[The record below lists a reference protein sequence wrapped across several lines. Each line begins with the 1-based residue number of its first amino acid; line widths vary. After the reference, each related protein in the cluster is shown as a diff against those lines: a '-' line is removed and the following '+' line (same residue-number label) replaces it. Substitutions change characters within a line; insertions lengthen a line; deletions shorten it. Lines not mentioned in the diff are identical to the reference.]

1 MSIPRLAIERPV
13 TMFMI
18 SGVIILLG
26 GISLTRLPVDLMP
39 DTQVPTITV
48 RVSYQGVG
56 PLEMEELVTRPI
68 EQAVSAVAGLERVDA
83 TSSEGNANLRLNF
96 AWGTDLSEAA
106 DEVRTRLDRV
116 RGRLPED
123 ADPPTVFKFDSNA
136 MPIMG
141 IGVQGNFDPV
151 TLREIAQNDLSP
163 RLERV
168 AGVAAVTINGGLR
181 RQIHVDLSRE
191 KIQALNLSPDR
202 VVQILRT
209 ENQNLPLGE
218 INDADRTLL
227 LRSPGQFK
235 SIDEI
240 KSIVVVSR
248 DGVPVYLRDIAEVSD
263 STEDRRSFMRIWDIA
278 AGEPEP
284 INGIRMQVSKQSGTN
299 TIQVADGV
307 KKEVDKINAEIQGM
321 KLQLLDDQ
329 SRFIRR
335 AIGSVQ
341 EHAFLGGLLVIIIIY
356 LFLRDLKSTA
366 IICTSI
372 PVSVIGTFALLY
384 FGGYT
389 LNTLTFG
396 GLALGIGMIVDAA
409 IVVLENTYRHL
420 EMGKDRMTAA
430 IDGSEEVWS
439 AILASTLTHIAVFVP
454 MLFLTGVS
462 SIMFGQLAAVVSFS
476 LAMSLLVAVTIVPV
490 LCSRLLDP
498 PHVIHG
504 KSGAMAGFNR
514 TIDGWLNKLD
524 EFYARM
530 LHRALAH
537 RPTVFAIGFA
547 MFAVAVI
554 LLPRIGFEFQPQTD
568 EGEVT
573 VDIELAQGSRIERT
587 EAVAIALEQKIKD
600 AVPEAVMLIAQAN
613 GGGGGGGGFGGG
625 NTSRANINVRL
636 KPRDERERTNDQIA
650 MQLRRELSGMPGVI
664 VRARPSGGQQNMMRG
679 MGGGG
684 GDGRLSIEILGHD
697 LQTSTQI
704 AQDLKVLL
712 DSTPGIADS
721 RLQQQEGR
729 PELSVR
735 VDRDKAALLGLTVT
749 GVANT
754 IRTNVAGTQ
763 AAMFRDAGNEY
774 PIVVRLRQSDRE
786 EVSEVGD
793 VLLSSA
799 SGQVVPAK
807 NVMVIDR
814 GTGPQSIERKNQER
828 VQRVN
833 AETEVTLSEA
843 VKNVQARLGE
853 IKVPKD
859 FAVGFGNEVE
869 EQNRSFRE
877 LQLVLI
883 LAIVL
888 VYTVM
893 ASQYESLRDPFII
906 IFSIPLAAIG
916 VVGALMLTGTPFS
929 MQAYI
934 GVIMLAGIVVSN
946 AILLVDYTNTLRHRD
961 RMDIR
966 KAIEVAGRHRLRP
979 ILMTSLCTALG
990 LVPMSLGIGE
1000 GAELQ
1005 APLARVVIGGL
1016 LTSTLITL
1024 VFVPAMYTLF
1034 EEGWSGLRKKGPA
1047 APPAAPEA
1055 AH

>member
-18 SGVIILLG
+18 SMVIILLG

-39 DTQVPTITV
+39 DTQMPTITV
-48 RVSYQGVG
+48 RVNYSGVG

-68 EQAVSAVAGLERVDA
+68 EQAVSAVAGLERVDS
-83 TSSEGNANLRLNF
+83 TSSEGNANIRLNF
-96 AWGTDLSEAA
+96 AWGSDLSEAA

-123 ADPPTVFKFDSNA
+123 ADPPTVFKFDSTS

-141 IGVQGNFDPV
+141 IGVRGDFDPV
-151 TLREIAQNDLSP
+151 TLREMAQNDLSP

-181 RQIHVDLSRE
+181 RQIRVDLSRE
-191 KIQALNLSPDR
+191 KITALNLSPDR
-202 VVQILRT
+202 VIQILRT
-209 ENQNLPLGE
+209 ENQNIPLGE
-218 INDADRTLL
+218 VNDADRTLL
-227 LRSPGQFK
+227 LRSPGQFTD
-235 SIDEI
+235 IDEI
-240 KSIVVVSR
+240 RNIVVMTR
-248 DGVPVYLRDIAEVSD
+248 NGVPVYMRDIADVRD
-263 STEDRRSFMRIWDIA
+263 TTEDRRSFMRID
-278 AGEPEP
+278 GV
-284 INGIRMQVSKQSGTN
+284 NGIRMQVTKQSGTN
-299 TIQVADGV
+299 TVQIAEGVKREIERINNEVDGV
-307 KKEVDKINAEIQGM
+307 KLEV
-321 KLQLLDDQ
+321 LDDQ
-329 SRFIRR
+329 SRFIER
-335 AIGSVQ
+335 AIGNVQ
-341 EHAFLGGLLVIIIIY
+341 EHAMIGGLLVIAIIY
-356 LFLRDLKSTA
+356 LFLRDFKSTL

-490 LCSRLLDP
+490 LCSRYLDP
-498 PHVIHG
+498 PHVTHG
-504 KSGAMAGFNR
+504 KKGLMAPLNR
-514 TIDGWLNKLD
+514 TIDGWLNNLD

-530 LHRALAH
+530 LHKALVH
-537 RPTVFAIGFA
+537 RPTVFATGFA
-547 MFAVAVI
+547 LFAIAMV
-554 LLPRIGFEFQPQTD
+554 LLGRIGFEFQPQTD
-568 EGEVT
+568 EGEVQ
-573 VDIELAQGSRIERT
+573 VDVELAVGSRIERT
-587 EAVAIALEQKIKD
+587 EAVILGLEERVRQI
-600 AVPEAVMLIAQAN
+600 VPEAVRLIAQA
-613 GGGGGGGGFGGG
+613 GGGGGGFGGG
-625 NTSRANINVRL
+625 SMHRGNINIL
-636 KPRDERERTNDQIA
+636 LTPRDQRNRSNEEIS
-650 MQLRRELSGMPGVI
+650 MQLRRELSGIPGVI
-664 VRARPSGGQQNMMRG
+664 VRARPSGGQQMRG
-679 MGGGG
+679 MGGGNQ
-684 GDGRLSIEILGHD
+684 DSRLSIEILGHD
-697 LQTSTQI
+697 LETSKQI
-704 AQDLKVLL
+704 AQDLKTML

-721 RLQQQEGR
+721 RLQREEGR
-729 PELSVR
+729 PELAVR

-774 PIVVRLRQSDRE
+774 PIIVRLREEDRQE
-786 EVSEVGD
+786 IAEVGD
-793 VLLSSA
+793 VLLSTPA
-799 SGQVVPAK
+799 GQVLPAK

-814 GTGPQSIERKNQER
+814 GTGPVSIERKNQER

-833 AETEVTLSEA
+833 AETETTLSEA
-843 VKNVQARLGE
+843 VAAVQARLNE
-853 IKVPKD
+853 INVPRD

-869 EQNRSFRE
+869 EQARSFRE
-877 LQLVLI
+877 LRLVLI
-883 LAIVL
+883 LAIIL

-916 VVGALMLTGTPFS
+916 VVGMLMLTGTPFS

-961 RMDIR
+961 RMELR
-966 KAIEVAGRHRLRP
+966 AAIEVAGRHRLRP
-979 ILMTSLCTALG
+979 ILMTSLCTSLG
-990 LVPMSLGIGE
+990 LVPMALGIGE

-1016 LTSTLITL
+1016 MTSTLITL
-1024 VFVPAMYTLF
+1024 VFVPAMYTVF
-1034 EEGWSGLRKKGPA
+1034 EEGWSGLFKKKTPAGPA
-1047 APPAAPEA
+1047 PAA
-1055 AH
+1055 H

>member
-26 GISLTRLPVDLMP
+26 AISLSRLPVDLMP
-39 DTQVPTITV
+39 DTQMPTITV
-48 RVSYQGVG
+48 RVNYTGVG

-68 EQAVSAVAGLERVDA
+68 EQAVSAVAGLERVDS
-83 TSSEGNANLRLNF
+83 TSSEGNANIRLNF
-96 AWGTDLSEAA
+96 SWGIDLSEAA

-123 ADPPTVFKFDSNA
+123 ADPPTVFKFDSTS

-141 IGVQGNFDPV
+141 IGVQGDFDPV
-151 TLREIAQNDLSP
+151 TLRELAQNDLSP

-181 RQIHVDLSRE
+181 RQIRVDLSRE
-191 KIQALNLSPDR
+191 KLTALNLSPDR
-202 VVQILRT
+202 VIQILRT
-209 ENQNLPLGE
+209 ENQNIPLGE

-227 LRSPGQFK
+227 LRSPGQFTD
-235 SIDEI
+235 IEEI
-240 KSIVVVSR
+240 RNIVVMTR
-248 DGVPVYLRDIAEVSD
+248 DGVPVYMRDIAEVRD
-263 STEDRRSFMRIWDIA
+263 TTEDRRSFMRIN
-278 AGEPEP
+278 GV
-284 INGIRMQVSKQSGTN
+284 NGIRMQVTKQSGTN
-299 TIQVADGV
+299 TVQIAEGV
-307 KKEVDKINAEIQGM
+307 KREVERINAEVDGIQ
-321 KLQLLDDQ
+321 LEVLDDQ
-329 SRFIRR
+329 SRFIER
-335 AIGSVQ
+335 AIHSVT
-341 EHAFLGGLLVIIIIY
+341 EHAFIGGFLVVLIIY

-420 EMGKDRMTAA
+420 EMGKDRMQAA

-498 PHVIHG
+498 PHVAHNKKG
-504 KSGAMAGFNR
+504 VFGAFNR
-514 TIDGWLNKLD
+514 KVDGWLNSLD

-530 LHRALAH
+530 LHLALAH
-537 RPTVFAIGFA
+537 RPTVFATGFLLFAAA
-547 MFAVAVI
+547 MV
-554 LLPRIGFEFQPQTD
+554 LLRGIGFEFQPQTD
-568 EGEVT
+568 EGEVQ
-573 VDIELAQGSRIERT
+573 VDVELAVGSRIERT
-587 EAVAIALEQKIKD
+587 EAVILGLEERLRQL
-600 AVPEAVMLIAQAN
+600 VPEATRLIAQA
-613 GGGGGGGGFGGG
+613 GGGGGGFGGG
-625 NTSRANINVRL
+625 SMHRGNVNILLV
-636 KPRDERERTNDQIA
+636 PRDERDRSNEEIS
-650 MQLRRELSGMPGVI
+650 MMLRRELSGIPGVI
-664 VRARPSGGQQNMMRG
+664 VRARPSGGQQMRG

-684 GDGRLSIEILGHD
+684 QDGRLSIEILGHD
-697 LQTSTQI
+697 LETSKQI
-704 AQDLKVLL
+704 AQDLKTML

-721 RLQQQEGR
+721 RLQREEGR
-729 PELSVR
+729 PELAVR

-774 PIVVRLRQSDRE
+774 PIIVRLREADRQ
-786 EVSEVGD
+786 EVAEVGD
-793 VLLSSA
+793 VLLSTP
-799 SGQVVPAK
+799 SGQVLPAK

-814 GTGPQSIERKNQER
+814 GTGPVSIERKNQER

-843 VKNVQARLGE
+843 VEAVQARLNE
-853 IKVPKD
+853 IQVPRD

-869 EQNRSFRE
+869 EQAKSFRE

-883 LAIVL
+883 LAIIL

-916 VVGALMLTGTPFS
+916 VVGMLMITGTPFS

-961 RMDIR
+961 KMELRA
-966 KAIEVAGRHRLRP
+966 AIELAGRHRLRP

-990 LVPMSLGIGE
+990 LVPMALGIGE

-1016 LTSTLITL
+1016 MTSTVITL

-1034 EEGWSGLRKKGPA
+1034 EEGVAGLRKKKQPA
-1047 APPAAPEA
+1047 PAEA
-1055 AH
+1055 GH